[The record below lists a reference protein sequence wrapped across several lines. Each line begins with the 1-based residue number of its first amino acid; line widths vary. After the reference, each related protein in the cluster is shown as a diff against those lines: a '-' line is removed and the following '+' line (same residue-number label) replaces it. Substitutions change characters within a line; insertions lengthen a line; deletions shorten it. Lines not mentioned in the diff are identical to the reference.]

1 MAVSDFS
8 HDIETTAEKCSQR
21 SAIPDETGCWK
32 ISISKSVV
40 ISVGCLE
47 SQWSGQWSVLSS
59 VLSGI
64 ACLSDDFP
72 SDLRAVEIVK
82 TSQTKA
88 VRGVTSRHGNFSS
101 EFPVFP
107 LLRVSRKPGATFK
120 ISTVEQQQ
128 QQQRGNKLRGRAE
141 K

>member
-1 MAVSDFS
+1 MISRQP
-8 HDIETTAEKCSQR
+8 QR
-21 SAIPDETGCWK
+21 SAASALLSQTKLVAGKFLFQSRLLFLWA
-32 ISISKSVV
+32 
-40 ISVGCLE
+40 VGCLE

-72 SDLRAVEIVK
+72 SDLRTVEIVK